1 MSTVQEAL
9 RDESPCP
16 KKHKTLPHSPNHP
29 QRILPPLSEL
39 PLSLHGIALHVS
51 ALVTTA
57 AQTLSKEHA
66 DAARESTFEFLGSE
80 DPDVVARYTPVYAA
94 AQLLYAQSCYHEAI
108 ALTQT
113 DSQDKNSAV
122 VALDECLRA
131 VDLTILRTNIGE
143 WSAVAKPL
151 LREAESLRSSISA
164 LCSDDHYNASNG
176 ATDTHTCTTGMD
188 GTVKSSS
195 IIPSYFLKDDE
206 NASEVPRIDIGQV
219 SIETFISDY
228 MSSSPSPSP
237 VIICGAISSWPA
249 LNKWS
254 NIEYLKSKAAGRL
267 VPVETY
273 DKKDATQTY
282 LTDTWEQQVMSF
294 GDFVDNYIVSAGGPE
309 SEEEER
315 GYLAQYQL
323 FEQIPSL
330 MNDIEV
336 PSLCS
341 AVTEEDS
348 SAPLNSE
355 STPPASPLVSA
366 WFGPKGTVSPLHND
380 PYHNLLAQVVG
391 SKYLRLY
398 QASDTE
404 LVYPRE
410 GPMCNNSYI
419 NLDTII
425 DNPNESKKFPR
436 FREAKFQ
443 HCILKPGELL
453 YIPRHYWHYVR
464 SLEMSFSSSFWWGAK
479 MALQRVVAKDSKGK
493 GGKDKDVK
501 YVACY

>member
-1 MSTVQEAL
+1 
-9 RDESPCP
+9 
-16 KKHKTLPHSPNHP
+16 
-29 QRILPPLSEL
+29 
-39 PLSLHGIALHVS
+39 
-51 ALVTTA
+51 
-57 AQTLSKEHA
+57 
-66 DAARESTFEFLGSE
+66 
-80 DPDVVARYTPVYAA
+80 
-94 AQLLYAQSCYHEAI
+94 
-108 ALTQT
+108 
-113 DSQDKNSAV
+113 
-122 VALDECLRA
+122 
-131 VDLTILRTNIGE
+131 
-143 WSAVAKPL
+143 
-151 LREAESLRSSISA
+151 
-164 LCSDDHYNASNG
+164 
-176 ATDTHTCTTGMD
+176 
-188 GTVKSSS
+188 
-195 IIPSYFLKDDE
+195 
-206 NASEVPRIDIGQV
+206 
-219 SIETFISDY
+219 
-228 MSSSPSPSP
+228 
-237 VIICGAISSWPA
+237 
-249 LNKWS
+249 
-254 NIEYLKSKAAGRL
+254 
-267 VPVETY
+267 VETY

-294 GDFVDNYIVSAGGPE
+294 GDFVDNYIVSAGGSE